1 MSEGLSGIAEVV
13 DVKRESPFA
22 CDMQAIEPAKRPKH
36 LETASAVFRAVKSIS
51 ELPNG
56 YAFQLPNESD
66 LFLKVAEFI
75 SLERLCCPFF
85 GFTLEIEPEGGSLW
99 LRLTGREGIKPF
111 IRAELG
117 EFLGETAAG
126 QASLNWGG

>member
-1 MSEGLSGIAEVV
+1 MANDA

-22 CDMQAIEPAKRPKH
+22 CNMHAIEPAMRPKH
-36 LETASAVFRAVKSIS
+36 LETAGALFRAVKSIR

-66 LFLKVAEFI
+66 LLLKVAEFI

-99 LRLTGREGIKPF
+99 LQLTGREGVKPF

-117 EFLGETAAG
+117 EFLGDTAAG
-126 QASLNWGG
+126 QVTLNWSG

>member
-1 MSEGLSGIAEVV
+1 MEDDA

-22 CDMQAIEPAKRPKH
+22 CNMQAIPPPVRPKH
-36 LETASAVFRAVKSIS
+36 LETARELFGAVRHIR

-66 LFLKVAEFI
+66 LLLKVAEFI

-99 LRLTGREGIKPF
+99 LQLTGREGVKPF

-117 EFLGETAAG
+117 EFLGDTAAG
-126 QASLNWGG
+126 QVTLNWSG

>member
-1 MSEGLSGIAEVV
+1 MMADDA

-22 CDMQAIEPAKRPKH
+22 CNMHAIEPEMRPKH
-36 LETASAVFRAVKSIS
+36 LETAHELFGAIRRIR

-66 LFLKVAEFI
+66 LLLKVAEFI

-99 LRLTGREGIKPF
+99 LQLTGREGVKPF

-117 EFLGETAAG
+117 EFLGETASG
-126 QASLNWGG
+126 QVSLNWTG